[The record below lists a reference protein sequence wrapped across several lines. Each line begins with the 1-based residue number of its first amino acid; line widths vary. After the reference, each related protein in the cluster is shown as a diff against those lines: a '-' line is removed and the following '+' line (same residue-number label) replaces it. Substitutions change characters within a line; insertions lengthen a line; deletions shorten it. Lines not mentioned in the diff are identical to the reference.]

1 MFARFIK
8 FLRENGLDVVIL
20 GLLEKLFKRL
30 VARLEKIL
38 SGITGVKE
46 RLIRKRIAKL
56 QREKQ

>member
-46 RLIRKRIAKL
+46 RLTEKRTAKL

>member
-46 RLIRKRIAKL
+46 RLIRKRTAKL